1 MGYATNQFENFTS
14 YEGPTKDLKR
24 TIDDNP
30 NFIYPENRVPDIYNP
45 ITGDPSRRY
54 TVDTKFQRGFIRG
67 IYPAVLGGTSNPSAA
82 KVKQRRL
89 FFQFNPATIDRSVS
103 MNSETMM
110 PLLQDPGQ
118 MFQPIN
124 GNAQFSFELL
134 FDRQAEVVMSEYRD
148 NDGNLVTGAT
158 LSGSLDN
165 YGANWQQSNVSDL
178 GVLADLYVLDS
189 IIGQSITPDMTS
201 FLKEY
206 WNYVDKAVTSY
217 NATDVGAS
225 ANNTTQFDAAN
236 FEKNAS
242 LNYGNSAF
250 LSPLPI
256 RIVFSSLFMV
266 EGFVTASSV
275 QFMKFTKNYV
285 PTVCRVALDIKAMYI
300 GFARE
305 KSYLTDTL
313 SKAVAEQ
320 VAQKDAAQAVV
331 ETATTLS
338 KDAIR
343 FKYGITSLWKRP
355 ENMQGISYDSTFST
369 FSDFFSA
376 SGYDDNLLT
385 FEGPVDSYVFKSL
398 SEEVKKGA
406 VWSFASALQ
415 IFEYAADIKAND
427 IPKESG
433 WYGKK
438 IFQSFINFDD
448 LGKSSVTGS
457 PFNITNE
464 KMANETNKKT
474 DSTNP
479 SQHVWRAIGKPNVKT
494 IGANSIILFKIKHSI
509 TTSVNV
515 QGTITP
521 ITSYVEDDFTLIAN
535 STTDWTTW
543 LGRQPTWF
551 LPKTNY
557 TGAYQ

>member
-1 MGYATNQFENFTS
+1 MGYATNQFENFTN

-24 TIDDNP
+24 TVDDNP
-30 NFIYPENRVPDIYNP
+30 NFIYPDSSVPDIYNP
-45 ITGDPSRRY
+45 ITGNANKRY
-54 TVDTKFQRGFIRG
+54 TVDTRFQRGFIRG

-89 FFQFNPATIDRSVS
+89 FFQFNPATIDRSVA
-103 MNSETMM
+103 MNGETMM
-110 PLLQDPGQ
+110 PLLQDAAQ

-165 YGANWQQSNVSDL
+165 YGANWQQANVSDL

-201 FLKEY
+201 FLKDY

-217 NATDVGAS
+217 NSATGGAS
-225 ANNTTQFDAAN
+225 ATGFDAAS
-236 FEKNAS
+236 FEKDAS
-242 LNYGNSAF
+242 VNYGNSAF

-285 PTVCRVALDIKAMYI
+285 PTVCRVALDVKALYI

-305 KSYLTDTL
+305 KSYLTDTIA
-313 SKAVAEQ
+313 KGIADE
-320 VAQKDAAQAVV
+320 VAQQNEAQSVV
-331 ETATTLS
+331 QTATTLS

-355 ENMQGISYDSTFST
+355 ENLQGISYDSTFST

-376 SGYDDNLLT
+376 SGYNDNLLT
-385 FEGPVDSYVFKSL
+385 FEGPVDSYVFESL

-415 IFEYAADIKAND
+415 IFEYAADIEPND

-448 LGKSSVTGS
+448 LGKTTVTGS

-474 DSTNP
+474 SSTSP

-494 IGANSIILFKIKHSI
+494 IGANSIILFKIKHSV

-521 ITSYVEDDFTLIAN
+521 LTSYIEDNFTLIAN
-535 STTDWTTW
+535 STSGWQNW
-543 LGRQPTWF
+543 VGRQPTWF
-551 LPKTNY
+551 LPKTTL

>member
-1 MGYATNQFENFTS
+1 MGYATNQFENFTN

-24 TIDDNP
+24 TVDDNP
-30 NFIYPENRVPDIYNP
+30 NFIYPDSRVPDIYNP
-45 ITGDPSRRY
+45 ITGNSNKRY
-54 TVDTKFQRGFIRG
+54 TVDTRFQRGFIRG

-89 FFQFNPATIDRSVS
+89 FFQFNPATIDRSVA
-103 MNSETMM
+103 MNGETMM
-110 PLLQDPGQ
+110 PLLQDPAQ

-201 FLKEY
+201 FLKDY

-217 NATDVGAS
+217 NSRTGGAS
-225 ANNTTQFDAAN
+225 ATEFDAAS
-236 FEKNAS
+236 FEKDAS
-242 LNYGNSAF
+242 VNYGNSAF

-285 PTVCRVALDIKAMYI
+285 PTVCRVALDVKALYI

-305 KSYLTDTL
+305 KSYLTDTIA
-313 SKAVAEQ
+313 KGIADE
-320 VAQKDAAQAVV
+320 VAQQDAAQAVV
-331 ETATTLS
+331 QTATTFS

-355 ENMQGISYDSTFST
+355 ENLQGISYDSTFST
-369 FSDFFSA
+369 FFNFFSA
-376 SGYDDNLLT
+376 SGYNDNLLT

-415 IFEYAADIKAND
+415 IFEYAADIEAND

-464 KMANETNKKT
+464 RMANETNKKT
-474 DSTNP
+474 SSTSP

-535 STTDWTTW
+535 STSAWENW
-543 LGRQPTWF
+543 VGRQPTWF
-551 LPKTNY
+551 LPKTTL